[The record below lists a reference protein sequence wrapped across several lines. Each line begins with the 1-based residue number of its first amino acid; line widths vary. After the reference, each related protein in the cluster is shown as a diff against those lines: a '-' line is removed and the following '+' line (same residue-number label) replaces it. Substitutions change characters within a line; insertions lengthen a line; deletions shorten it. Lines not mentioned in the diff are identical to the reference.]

1 MRLPR
6 LLLFAFLSML
16 LPLVTSAQTPSTDL
30 NSRLPFDPNV
40 RTGKLPNGLTYYIR
54 HNGKPEH
61 RAELRLAIHAGS
73 VLEDD
78 DQQGL
83 AHLNEHMSFNG
94 TVEFPHNT
102 LESFLEEHGARFG
115 ADLNAY
121 TSFDETVYQES
132 LPTDQGN
139 VLDSGI
145 DILGEWAHNNTF
157 DSVEV
162 EKERGVVGE
171 EWRMGLGAF
180 KRIQDKQF
188 PIILAGSQY
197 AVRNTIGLKPVIDT
211 AHQSTIKRFYHDWY
225 RPDLMAVVVVGDFDV
240 DQMEQKVKALFTP
253 LTNPPNERP
262 RTEFPVPPHAD
273 TYVAINTDK
282 EMPIT
287 IFSMEFERPGNDE
300 ITVAD
305 YRNDNLVTGL
315 YEQMLNARIQEAIE
329 KGEAPLTQ
337 AGVQDGEFVGSL
349 KAFTVFAL
357 LSQDSIE
364 AGISAVLR
372 QVYRAEQSGF
382 TPGELE
388 RAKKTLLSGMEKQ
401 WEERDKTKN
410 TNFVD
415 EYVRN
420 FLQKE
425 PAPGIDYEYELYK
438 QYVPSITLE
447 EVNALSPTLMENAS
461 PVIAFEGPESKDF
474 TPPTKDQLMGILNKV
489 KGEHF
494 AAYDD
499 KTTNAPLLAAA
510 PKPGKII
517 DEKKTAATGVTVWQL
532 SNGARVVLKPTD
544 FKDDEILF
552 HAVAPG
558 GRSNAPDAEYESAQ
572 NGDNIVENSGLA
584 GFDATTI
591 KKMLAGKEV
600 GVSSSI
606 SMLREDLD
614 GHSTKKDLETM
625 FQLAYLY
632 MTQPRYDSSA
642 SATWISH
649 QKAFLQNMG
658 KMPEQAYSDT
668 LQVTMA
674 QYNYRSR
681 PQTEETLN
689 EIDPPKAY
697 NYYKQLFSDASG
709 FTFYFVGN
717 IDPKTLR
724 PMVEEYL
731 ASLPS
736 TNQHKTWKDVGINP
750 PKGMIVKKVYK
761 GEAQKS
767 VVSIIFTGKKAF
779 SRENRFKLSAMSQA
793 LEIKL
798 REDIREDKSGVYY
811 VRVAPSFQKIP
822 HEQYQITI
830 NFGCDPTRVDE
841 LVAEV
846 MKQIDTITT
855 QPIEATYVERVQ
867 KIGKNELEVN
877 LKDNKYWMSTLQDR
891 YWNDIDPSTI
901 TLADGNMLYDSLT
914 PQDIFETAK
923 DYFDRKNCVEVI
935 LYPEKKS

>member
-1 MRLPR
+1 
-6 LLLFAFLSML
+6 
-16 LPLVTSAQTPSTDL
+16 
-30 NSRLPFDPNV
+30 
-40 RTGKLPNGLTYYIR
+40 
-54 HNGKPEH
+54 
-61 RAELRLAIHAGS
+61 
-73 VLEDD
+73 
-78 DQQGL
+78 
-83 AHLNEHMSFNG
+83 LNEHMSFNG
-94 TVEFPHNT
+94 TTKYPHNT

-132 LPTDQGN
+132 LPTDQGK

-188 PIILAGSQY
+188 PVILAGSQY

-225 RPDLMAVVVVGDFDV
+225 RPDLMAVVVVGDFNV

-253 LTNPPNERP
+253 LKNPPNERP
-262 RTEFPVPPHAD
+262 RTEFPIPPHSD
-273 TYVAINTDK
+273 TYVAVTTDK
-282 EMPIT
+282 EMPLT
-287 IFSMEFERPGNDE
+287 IFSMEFERPGADE
-300 ITVAD
+300 VTVAD
-305 YRNDNLVTGL
+305 YRYNNLVTGL
-315 YEQMLNARIQEAIE
+315 YDEMLNARIQEAIE

-337 AGVQDGEFVGSL
+337 GGVRDGAFLGHL
-349 KAFTVFAL
+349 KAFSIFAL
-357 LSQDSIE
+357 LSQDSIN
-364 AGISAVLR
+364 AGITAVLS
-372 QVYRAEQSGF
+372 QVYRAEKTGF
-382 TPGELE
+382 TPSELE
-388 RAKKTLLSGMEKQ
+388 RAKKSLLSSIEKQ

-410 TNFVD
+410 INFAQ
-415 EYVRN
+415 EYVSN
-420 FLQKE
+420 FLDKE
-425 PAPGIDYEYELYK
+425 PSPGIDYEYELYK
-438 QYVPSITLE
+438 KYINGVTLQ
-447 EVNALSPTLMENAS
+447 EVNALSPKLIENAS
-461 PVIAFEGPESKDF
+461 PVMTFEGPESKDY
-474 TPPTKDQLMGILNKV
+474 TPPTKEELLSILDKV

-494 AAYDD
+494 AAYED
-499 KTTNAPLLAAA
+499 KTSNAPLIASA
-510 PKPGKII
+510 PKPGTIV
-517 DEKKTAATGVTVWQL
+517 DEKKLASIGVTVWQL

-558 GRSNAPDAEYESAQ
+558 GSSNAPDAEYMSAQ
-572 NGDNIVENSGLA
+572 SGDDIVENSGLA
-584 GFDATTI
+584 AFDATTI

-606 SMLREDLD
+606 GMLKQDLD

-625 FQLAYLY
+625 FQLAHLY
-632 MTQPRYDSSA
+632 MTQPRYDSAA
-642 SATWISH
+642 SATWIAH

-658 KMPEQAYSDT
+658 KMPEQAYNDT

-674 QYNYRSR
+674 QYNYRAR
-681 PQTEETLN
+681 PQSDETYN
-689 EIDPPKAY
+689 EINPQKAY
-697 NYYKQLFSDASG
+697 GYYKSLFSDASG

-717 IDPKTLR
+717 IDLKTLK
-724 PMVEEYL
+724 PLVEQYL

-736 TNQHKTWKDVGINP
+736 TNQHTTWKDLGIYP
-750 PKGMIVKKVYK
+750 PKGKIVKKVYK

-767 VVSIIFTGKKAF
+767 VVSIIFTGKKPF

-811 VRVAPSFQKIP
+811 VRVSPSLQKIP

-830 NFGCDPTRVDE
+830 NFGCDPARVDE

-855 QPIEATYVERVQ
+855 QPIEPTYVERVQ

-877 LKDNKYWMSTLQDR
+877 LKDNNYWMTSLQDR
-891 YWNDIDPSTI
+891 FWNGIDPSTI
-901 TLADGNMLYDSLT
+901 TLTDGNKLYDSLT
-914 PQDIFETAK
+914 PQDIFQTAK
-923 DYFDRKNCVEVI
+923 DYFDRNNFVEVI

>member
-6 LLLFAFLSML
+6 FLSFAFFCAL
-16 LPLVTSAQTPSTDL
+16 LPLVAQAQTTDL
-30 NSRLPFDPNV
+30 NSPLPFDPNV

-54 HNGKPEH
+54 HNSKPEH
-61 RAELRLAIHAGS
+61 RAELRLAVHAGS

-94 TVEFPHNT
+94 TVMYPHNM

-132 LPTDQGN
+132 LPTDQGK

-197 AVRNTIGLKPVIDT
+197 AKRNTIGLKPVIDT
-211 AHQSTIKRFYHDWY
+211 AHQSTIKRFYYDWY
-225 RPDLMAVVVVGDFDV
+225 RPDLMAVIAVGDFDV
-240 DQMEQKVKALFTP
+240 DQVEQKIKALFTP

-262 RTEFPVPPHAD
+262 RTEFPIPPHQE

-282 EMPIT
+282 EMPLT
-287 IFSMEFERPGNDE
+287 IFSMEFERPGTDE
-300 ITVAD
+300 LTIGD
-305 YRNDNLVTGL
+305 YRYNNFVTGL

-337 AGVQDGEFVGSL
+337 AGVQDGAFIGHL
-349 KAFTVFAL
+349 KAFRIFAI
-357 LSQDSIE
+357 LSQDSIK
-364 AGISAVLR
+364 AGITAVLS
-372 QVYRAEQSGF
+372 QVYRAEQTGF
-382 TPGELE
+382 TPGELD

-401 WEERDKTKN
+401 WQERDKTKN
-410 TNFVD
+410 VNFTQ
-415 EYVRN
+415 EYIRN
-420 FLQKE
+420 FLDKE
-425 PAPGIDYEYELYK
+425 PSPGIDYEYELYK
-438 QYVPSITLE
+438 KYIPGITLG
-447 EVNALSPTLMENAS
+447 EVNALSPKLMDNTS
-461 PVIAFEGPESKDF
+461 PVVMFEGPESAGF
-474 TPPTKDQLMGILNKV
+474 TPPTKDELIGIINTMKSQ
-489 KGEHF
+489 HY

-499 KTTNAPLLAAA
+499 KTSNAPLLATQ
-510 PKPGKII
+510 PKPGKIT
-517 DEKKTAATGVTVWQL
+517 DEKNIASVGVTVWQL

-552 HAVAPG
+552 HAAAPG
-558 GRSNAPDAEYESAQ
+558 GSSNAPDAEYMSAQ
-572 NGDNIVENSGLA
+572 SGDNIVENSGLA
-584 GFDATTI
+584 GFDATTL

-600 GVSSSI
+600 SVSSNI
-606 SMLREDLD
+606 GMLRQDLD
-614 GHSTKKDLETM
+614 GQSTKKDLETL
-625 FQLAYLY
+625 FQLTYLY
-632 MTQPRYDSSA
+632 MTQPRYDSAA
-642 SATWISH
+642 SATWLSH
-649 QKAFLQNMG
+649 QKSMLENMG
-658 KMPEQAYSDT
+658 KMPERAYSDT

-674 QYNYRSR
+674 QHNYRAR
-681 PQTEETLN
+681 PQSEETLN
-689 EIDPPKAY
+689 EIDPQKAFG
-697 NYYKQLFSDASG
+697 YYKTLFSDASG

-717 IDPKTLR
+717 IDPKSLR
-724 PMVEEYL
+724 PMVEKYL

-736 TNQHKTWKDVGINP
+736 SNQHTTWKDLGINP
-750 PKGMIVKKVYK
+750 PTGTIVKKVYK

-767 VVSIIFTGKKAF
+767 VVSIIFSGKKEF
-779 SRENRFKLSAMSQA
+779 SRENRFKLSAMTQA
-793 LEIKL
+793 LQIKL

-811 VRVAPSFQKIP
+811 VGVSPSFQKIP
-822 HEQYQITI
+822 HDQYQITI
-830 NFGCDPTRVDE
+830 NFGCDPARVDE

-855 QPIEATYVERVQ
+855 QPIEATYIDRVQ

-877 LKDNKYWMSTLQDR
+877 LKDNRYWMSQLQDR
-891 YWNDIDPSTI
+891 YWNGIDPSTI
-901 TLADGNMLYDSLT
+901 TLTEGNKLYDSIT
-914 PQDIFETAK
+914 PQDIFQTAK
-923 DYFDRKNCVEVI
+923 EYFNRDNCVEVI